1 VRVLLSEGSSLTAR
15 ETVTVL
21 GPSGHRL
28 EVMASQRMPV
38 ARFSRYVSSVHRCPP
53 AGADPAGYLD
63 AVAAVVRRRRI
74 DVLLPTH
81 EQAWLFAV
89 ARDCLPAVGLAVADA
104 AAFERV
110 ESKLAFAALCAAAGL
125 PQPDWAEASSPA
137 DLAGWDYPYY
147 LKRPFSTAGRG
158 VSLVR
163 SDAERDA
170 ALAAAGSPV
179 LAQRVAAGTYGQ
191 VAALF
196 THGRLLA
203 VHTSRQAGAGA
214 GGSAAARESTR
225 DAQAQ
230 DDVERLGA
238 ELGWHGGLTLDYL
251 ADGAGR
257 AYIECNP
264 RTVEP
269 GNAAA
274 AGVDLPGLQIALS
287 LGAELP
293 AAPVIGRPGVR
304 THGTMALAI
313 GAAERTGSRRA
324 VVRAVARGLGDGR
337 SREVLTPLRA
347 DPPSAIPLVTVLA
360 RLLAA
365 PGSAA
370 ALAAS
375 AVDAYA
381 VGPEA
386 IAAVG
391 GC

>member
-1 VRVLLSEGSSLTAR
+1 MRVLLSEGSSLTAR

-21 GPSGHRL
+21 GPAGHRL
-28 EVMASQRMPV
+28 EVMASERMPL
-38 ARFSRYVSSVHRCPP
+38 ARFSRYVSGVHRSPP
-53 AGADPAGYLD
+53 AGADPAGYLE
-63 AVAAVVRRRRI
+63 AVAAVVRTRRI

-89 ARDCLPAVGLAVADA
+89 ARDRLPAVGLAVAEA
-104 AAFERV
+104 AAFDRV
-110 ESKLAFAALCAAAGL
+110 ESKLAFARLCDAAGL
-125 PQPDWAEASSPA
+125 PQPEWAEASSAA
-137 DLAGWDYPYY
+137 DLAGWSCPYY

-158 VSLVR
+158 VTLVR

-170 ALAAAGSPV
+170 VLAAARGPV

-196 THGRLLA
+196 AHGRLVA
-203 VHTSRQAGAGA
+203 VHTSRQVGAGA

-225 DAQAQ
+225 DTRAQE
-230 DDVERLGA
+230 DVERLGA
-238 ELGWHGGLTLDYL
+238 GLGWHGGLTLDYL

-293 AAPVIGRPGVR
+293 AGPAVGRPGVR

-324 VVRAVARGLGDGR
+324 VVQAVARGLRDRR

-347 DPPSAIPLVTVLA
+347 DLPSAIPLAVVVA

-386 IAAVG
+386 IAAVA
-391 GC
+391 